1 MVRKVLSLGR
11 RAGATESSEL
21 KQFLFNSCD
30 YWHSLFSHR
39 QKLLSSA
46 TGNNLPHNRELVTLL
61 TFYKS

>member
-1 MVRKVLSLGR
+1 MVRKVLSLER
-11 RAGATESSEL
+11 RAGAIESSEL
-21 KQFLFNSCD
+21 KQFLFNSCY

-46 TGNNLPHNRELVTLL
+46 TGNNLPHNQELVTLL